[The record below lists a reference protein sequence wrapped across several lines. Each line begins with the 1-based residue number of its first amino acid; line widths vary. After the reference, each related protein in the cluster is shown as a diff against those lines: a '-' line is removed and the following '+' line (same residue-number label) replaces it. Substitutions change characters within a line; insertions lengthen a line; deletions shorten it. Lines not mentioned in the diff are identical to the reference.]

1 MRTPRKPTIA
11 QTSARSFLLQQH
23 NGHQRGEQQR
33 KLIAT
38 ALASGIR
45 LNAMISMSAN
55 DWQRARDVV
64 APAVVWNTARPVCGR
79 MNSAQTIS
87 TSPNA

>member
-1 MRTPRKPTIA
+1 
-11 QTSARSFLLQQH
+11 
-23 NGHQRGEQQR
+23 
-33 KLIAT
+33 
-38 ALASGIR
+38 
-45 LNAMISMSAN
+45 
-55 DWQRARDVV
+55 VV